1 MLWQS
6 VRRQL
11 PQLAA
16 DMEPCWDV
24 RIPQL
29 GMLLQD
35 FLPKLNVCSLG
46 CGAIYSEAS
55 MANNSMF
62 LLRSTKTMWGS
73 SMTVDSVPPLRHS
86 VRRQPQGLVAD
97 RQPHLIVRLVYLALP
112 LQHFLLKVG
121 ICWVRH

>member
-16 DMEPCWDV
+16 DLEPCWDV
-24 RIPQL
+24 RILQL
-29 GMLLQD
+29 AMLLQD

-55 MANNSMF
+55 MDNNSMF
-62 LLRSTKTMWGS
+62 LLRSTKAT
-73 SMTVDSVPPLRHS
+73 
-86 VRRQPQGLVAD
+86 
-97 RQPHLIVRLVYLALP
+97 
-112 LQHFLLKVG
+112 
-121 ICWVRH
+121 